1 MKTRHILA
9 FMLMALAL
17 MACSNQKEEQT
28 PARFNLATY
37 NLRLYNSG
45 DSMVGDGWEA
55 RFPTLASLV
64 RYHEFDIFGTQEGHR
79 NQLDDLKN
87 ALPGFEYIGVGRE
100 DGKEGGEHSAIFYNT
115 GKFDLVEH
123 GDFWLS
129 ETPEVPGK
137 KGWDAACPRI
147 CTWGKFRHKDSG
159 REFLFFNLHMD
170 HIGVQARLES
180 AKLIRQKMQE
190 IDSSLPVFL
199 TGDFNFDQNEQ
210 GYKTI
215 TDDGTFRDSY
225 VISDITY
232 ALNGTFN
239 DFSAEN
245 YSDSRLDHIF
255 VTPGIEIEKYGVL
268 TDTYRSDEGT
278 DSTFTSGNAP
288 KELVLHKYRAR
299 TPSDHFPVVVRAV
312 VE

>member
-1 MKTRHILA
+1 MKIKQIFTVV
-9 FMLMALAL
+9 LMAAAMISCVSELH
-17 MACSNQKEEQT
+17 QG

-45 DSMVGDGWEA
+45 DSLAGDGWEA
-55 RFPTLASLV
+55 RFPALSELI
-64 RYHEFDIFGTQEGHR
+64 RYHEFDLFGTQEGYR
-79 NQLDDLKN
+79 NQLDDIKN
-87 ALPGFEYIGVGRE
+87 SLPGFEYIGVGRE
-100 DGKEGGEHSAIFYNT
+100 DGKEGGEHSAIFYDTN
-115 GKFDLVEH
+115 KFDVIEH

-129 ETPEVPGK
+129 ETPEIPGK
-137 KGWDAACPRI
+137 KGWDAACPRV

-170 HIGVQARLES
+170 HIGTIARLES
-180 AKLIRQKMQE
+180 AKLIRQKMQD

-199 TGDFNFDQNEQ
+199 TGDFNIDQYHEAY
-210 GYKTI
+210 GTI
-215 TDDGTFRDSY
+215 TGDSIFRDSY
-225 VISDITY
+225 VISDLTY

-239 DFSAEN
+239 DFSAED

-255 VTPGIEIEKYGVL
+255 VTPGIHIEKYGVL
-268 TDTYRSDEGT
+268 TDTYRSDEGL
-278 DSTFTSGNAP
+278 DSAFTSDKAP

-312 VE
+312 IE